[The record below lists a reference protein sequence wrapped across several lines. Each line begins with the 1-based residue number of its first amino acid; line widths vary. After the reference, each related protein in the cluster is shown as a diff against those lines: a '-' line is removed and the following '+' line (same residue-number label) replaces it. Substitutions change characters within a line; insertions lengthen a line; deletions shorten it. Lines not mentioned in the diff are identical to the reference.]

1 MHSKKSNLFW
11 LFFIPLFSVY
21 GQQKFTLSGYIKDK
35 ATGEELIAGAV
46 WVQEVK
52 GIGAIAN
59 QYGFYALS
67 LPKGKY
73 TFLSKLTGYKEQS
86 QTIDLD
92 ANTKFDWQLEEK
104 ENVLNEVQIIGVKEL
119 PTTRSS
125 SMGTEKLDIKETS
138 KIPTLFGERDVLKI
152 IQLLPGIKSAGEGN
166 GNFHVRGGGADQNLV
181 LLDEAPVYNPSH
193 VLGFFSTFNGDV
205 VKDVTIIKGN
215 SPAQY
220 GGRLSSVLDVR
231 MREGNNQEF
240 QTSGGLG
247 LITSRLAIEGPIQ
260 KNKSSFL
267 ISGRRSYADL
277 FLNLVPKY
285 ADYVLYFYDLN
296 MKANYQLNENN
307 RIYLSGYFGKD
318 QLGLSSDFGLN
329 WGNKTG
335 TIRWNRT
342 FNARWFSNTSLI
354 YSNYYSDSRIDG
366 LGSEFNFN
374 SQIRD
379 WNLKQE
385 FQYYPNNKN
394 NWRFGFNSIHHSFMP
409 ARFET
414 GKSQERES
422 RYGWENAL
430 FASNTFKADSLLTV
444 EYGLRVSSFS
454 VLGKGRY
461 IILDK
466 GVFQNSITLD
476 QNEIGKTYLNL
487 EPRIS
492 ASFGLNSRTSLKAAY
507 SRNTQSVHLLS
518 NSTST
523 FPTDQ
528 WVGSSYNVK
537 PELCDQFSMGYFK
550 NMGGNKFE
558 FSVETYFKYLQNQ
571 VDYKN
576 GAEIKTAPDVETE
589 LLYGIGRAYGMEFYL
604 KKRTGR
610 FTGWLSYT
618 LSKTE
623 RQIEGVNNGAW
634 YLARQDRTHEISLV
648 AMFQLSDRWSLSGN
662 FVYYTGNA
670 VTFPRGKYV
679 ISGSPYLFYPRRNA
693 DRMPD
698 YHRMDISIQY
708 ESRKNKK
715 VESAWNFSIYNL
727 YGRENAYAITL
738 EASGYG
744 DGNFRAMQTAL
755 FRWVPGIT
763 YSFKF

>member
-1 MHSKKSNLFW
+1 MPGKKLSFFSL
-11 LFFIPLFSVY
+11 LFIPLFSAD
-21 GQQKFTLSGYIKDK
+21 GQQKFTLSGFVKDK

-46 WVQEVK
+46 WVQDVK

-59 QYGFYALS
+59 QYGFYVLS

-73 TFLSKLTGYKEQS
+73 TIVSKLTGYKEQS

-92 ANTKFDWQLEEK
+92 RNIKFDWHLEEK
-104 ENVLNEVQIIGVKEL
+104 ENVMNEVQVIGVKESQNIS
-119 PTTRSS
+119 TSN
-125 SMGTEKLDIKETS
+125 MGTEKLDIKETS

-166 GNFHVRGGGADQNLV
+166 GNFHVRGGAADQNLV
-181 LLDEAPVYNPSH
+181 LLDEAHLYNPSH
-193 VLGFFSTFNGDV
+193 LLGFFSTFNGDV

-231 MREGNNQEF
+231 MREGNNQKF

-247 LITSRLAIEGPIQ
+247 LISSRLAIEGPIQ

-267 ISGRRSYADL
+267 IAGRRSYADL
-277 FLNLVPKY
+277 FLKLIPKY
-285 ADYVLYFYDLN
+285 ADYVLFFNDLN
-296 MKANYQLNENN
+296 LKANYQIDESN
-307 RIYLSGYFGKD
+307 RIFVSGYIGED
-318 QLGLSSDFGLN
+318 QLGLSSDFGIK

-342 FNARWFSNTSLI
+342 FNANWFSNTSLI

-394 NWRFGFNSIHHSFMP
+394 EWRFGFNSIHHSFMP
-409 ARFET
+409 TRFET
-414 GKSQERES
+414 GKSQPRES
-422 RYGWENAL
+422 RYGWENAM

-444 EYGLRVSSFS
+444 EYGLRVSSYS
-454 VLGKGRY
+454 VLGKGRFN
-461 IILDK
+461 ILDK
-466 GVFQNSITLD
+466 GLVQDSITLG
-476 QNEIGKTYLNL
+476 QNQIGKTYLNL

-492 ASFGLNSRTSLKAAY
+492 ASIAFNSKTSLKAAY
-507 SRNTQSVHLLS
+507 SRNTQSIHLLS

-528 WVGSSYNVK
+528 WIGNSYNVK
-537 PELCDQFSMGYFK
+537 PELCDQFSLGFFR
-550 NMGGNKFE
+550 NLAENRFE

-589 LLYGIGRAYGMEFYL
+589 LLYGIGRAYGLEFFL

-610 FTGWLSYT
+610 FTGWLGYT
-618 LSKTE
+618 LSTTE
-623 RQIEGVNNGAW
+623 RKIEGINKGAW
-634 YLARQDRTHEISLV
+634 YLARQDRTHELSLV
-648 AMFQLSDRWSLSGN
+648 GMFQFTDRWSLSGN

-670 VTFPRGKYV
+670 VTFPRGKYEINNAV
-679 ISGSPYLFYPRRNA
+679 YLFYPQRNT
-693 DRMPD
+693 DRMPA

-708 ESRKNKK
+708 ESRKTKK

-738 EASGYG
+738 EQEDFGSGK
-744 DGNFRAMQTAL
+744 FTAMQTAL

>member
-1 MHSKKSNLFW
+1 MPGKKLSFFSL
-11 LFFIPLFSVY
+11 LFIPLFSVY
-21 GQQKFTLSGYIKDK
+21 GQQKFTLSGFVKDK

-46 WVQEVK
+46 WVQDVK

-59 QYGFYALS
+59 QYGFYVLS

-73 TFLSKLTGYKEQS
+73 TIVSKLTGYKEQS

-92 ANTKFDWQLEEK
+92 RNIKFDWHLEEK
-104 ENVLNEVQIIGVKEL
+104 ENVMNEVQVIGVKESQNIS
-119 PTTRSS
+119 TSN
-125 SMGTEKLDIKETS
+125 MGTEKLDIKETS

-166 GNFHVRGGGADQNLV
+166 GNFHVRGGAADQNLV
-181 LLDEAPVYNPSH
+181 LLDEAHLYNPSH
-193 VLGFFSTFNGDV
+193 LLGFFSTFNGDV

-231 MREGNNQEF
+231 MREGNNQKF

-247 LITSRLAIEGPIQ
+247 LISSRLAIEGPIQ

-267 ISGRRSYADL
+267 IAGRRSYADL
-277 FLNLVPKY
+277 FLKLIPKY
-285 ADYVLYFYDLN
+285 ADYVLFFNDLN
-296 MKANYQLNENN
+296 LKANYQIDESN
-307 RIYLSGYFGKD
+307 RIFVSGYIGED
-318 QLGLSSDFGLN
+318 QLGLSSDFGIK

-342 FNARWFSNTSLI
+342 FNANWFSNTSLI

-385 FQYYPNNKN
+385 FQYFPNNKN
-394 NWRFGFNSIHHSFMP
+394 EWRFGFNSIHHSFMP
-409 ARFET
+409 TRFET
-414 GKSQERES
+414 GKSQPRES
-422 RYGWENAL
+422 RYGWENAM

-444 EYGLRVSSFS
+444 EYGLRVSSYS
-454 VLGKGRY
+454 VLGKGRFN
-461 IILDK
+461 ILDK
-466 GVFQNSITLD
+466 GLVQDSITLG
-476 QNEIGKTYLNL
+476 QNQIGKTYLNL

-492 ASFGLNSRTSLKAAY
+492 ASIAFNSKTSLKAAY
-507 SRNTQSVHLLS
+507 SRNTQSIHLLS

-528 WVGSSYNVK
+528 WIGNSYNVK
-537 PELCDQFSMGYFK
+537 PELCDQFSLGFFR
-550 NMGGNKFE
+550 NLAENRFE

-589 LLYGIGRAYGMEFYL
+589 LLYGIGRAYGLEFFL

-610 FTGWLSYT
+610 FTGWLGYT
-618 LSKTE
+618 LSTTE
-623 RQIEGVNNGAW
+623 RKIEGINKGAW
-634 YLARQDRTHEISLV
+634 YLARQDRTHELSLV
-648 AMFQLSDRWSLSGN
+648 GMFQFTDRWSLSGN

-670 VTFPRGKYV
+670 VTFPRGKYEINNAV
-679 ISGSPYLFYPRRNA
+679 YLFYPQRNT
-693 DRMPD
+693 DRMPA

-708 ESRKNKK
+708 ESRKTKK

-738 EASGYG
+738 EQEDFGSGK
-744 DGNFRAMQTAL
+744 FTAMQTAL

>member
-1 MHSKKSNLFW
+1 MPGKKLSFFSL
-11 LFFIPLFSVY
+11 LFIPLFSVY
-21 GQQKFTLSGYIKDK
+21 GQQKFTLSGFVKDK

-46 WVQEVK
+46 WVQDVK

-59 QYGFYALS
+59 QYGFYVLS

-92 ANTKFDWQLEEK
+92 RNIKFDWHLEEK
-104 ENVLNEVQIIGVKEL
+104 ENVMNEVQVIGVKESQNIS
-119 PTTRSS
+119 TSN
-125 SMGTEKLDIKETS
+125 MGTEKLDIKETS

-166 GNFHVRGGGADQNLV
+166 GNFHVRGGAADQNLV
-181 LLDEAPVYNPSH
+181 LLDEAHLYNPSH
-193 VLGFFSTFNGDV
+193 LLGFFSTFNGDV

-231 MREGNNQEF
+231 MREGNNQKF

-247 LITSRLAIEGPIQ
+247 LISSRLAIEGPIQ

-267 ISGRRSYADL
+267 IAGRRSYADL
-277 FLNLVPKY
+277 FLKIIPKY
-285 ADYVLYFYDLN
+285 ADYVLFFNDLN
-296 MKANYQLNENN
+296 LKANYQIDESN
-307 RIYLSGYFGKD
+307 RIFVSGYIGED
-318 QLGLSSDFGLN
+318 QLGLSSDFGIK

-342 FNARWFSNTSLI
+342 FNANWFSNTSLI

-394 NWRFGFNSIHHSFMP
+394 EWRFGFNSIHHSFMP
-409 ARFET
+409 TRFET
-414 GKSQERES
+414 GKSQPRES
-422 RYGWENAL
+422 RYGWENAM

-444 EYGLRVSSFS
+444 EYGLRISSYS
-454 VLGKGRY
+454 VLGKGRFN
-461 IILDK
+461 ILDK
-466 GVFQNSITLD
+466 GLVQDSITLG
-476 QNEIGKTYLNL
+476 QNQIGKTYLNL

-492 ASFGLNSRTSLKAAY
+492 ASIAFNSKTSLKAAY
-507 SRNTQSVHLLS
+507 SRNTQSIHLLS

-528 WVGSSYNVK
+528 WIGNSYNVK
-537 PELCDQFSMGYFK
+537 PELCDQFSLGFFR
-550 NMGGNKFE
+550 NLAENRFE

-589 LLYGIGRAYGMEFYL
+589 LLYGIGRAYGLEFFL

-610 FTGWLSYT
+610 FTGWLGYT
-618 LSKTE
+618 LSTTE
-623 RQIEGVNNGAW
+623 RKIEGINKGAW
-634 YLARQDRTHEISLV
+634 YLARQDRTHELSLV
-648 AMFQLSDRWSLSGN
+648 GMFQFTDRWSLSGN

-670 VTFPRGKYV
+670 VTFPRGKYEINNAV
-679 ISGSPYLFYPRRNA
+679 YLFYPQRNT
-693 DRMPD
+693 DRMPA

-708 ESRKNKK
+708 ESRKTKK

-738 EASGYG
+738 EQEDFGSGK
-744 DGNFRAMQTAL
+744 FTAMQTAL